1 MKKEAVIK
9 IVDIKKAFQQGSIGT
24 EILKGISYTFE
35 QGQTYALTGS
45 SGAGKSTL
53 IHIIAGLDEPTE
65 GHVLLNDI
73 DLAHVTEEQKEI
85 FFSDVIGLVFQQPY
99 LIKELSVLENV
110 MLKGLIENEDREF
123 CKKRGEELLKLVGLE
138 DKGESRP
145 SALSGGQQQRVALA
159 RALFSKPA
167 FLIADEPTGNLDEST
182 GAAIVDLLLKYQHE
196 WGMGIIICSHDTY
209 VANKMEHQVRLRDG
223 RLVA

>member
-1 MKKEAVIK
+1 MKKEVVIK
-9 IVDIKKAFQQGSIGT
+9 IVDIKKAFQQGSIDT
-24 EILKGISYTFE
+24 EILKGVTYTFK

-65 GHVLLNDI
+65 GHVLLNDM
-73 DLAHVTEEQKEI
+73 DLANITEEQKEI

-110 MLKGLIENEDREF
+110 MLKGLIENDVREF
-123 CKKRGEELLKLVGLE
+123 CEKRGKELLNLVGLE
-138 DKGESRP
+138 GKGDSRP
-145 SALSGGQQQRVALA
+145 AALSGGQQQRVALA
-159 RALFSKPA
+159 RALFNKPA

-182 GAAIVDLLLKYQHE
+182 GAAIVDLLLKYQKE

-209 VANKMEHQVRLRDG
+209 VAHKMEHQVRLRDG

>member
-1 MKKEAVIK
+1 MKKTTIK
-9 IVDIKKAFQQGSIGT
+9 IENIIKSFKQGHITT

-53 IHIIAGLDEPTE
+53 IHIIAGLDEPTS
-65 GHVLLNDI
+65 GHVLLDNI
-73 DLAHVTEEQKEI
+73 DLANISEEQKEV

-110 MLKGLIENEDREF
+110 MLKGLIENDDREH
-123 CKKRGEELLKLVGLE
+123 CKKRGNELLNLVGLQGKE
-138 DKGESRP
+138 NSQP

-159 RALFSKPA
+159 RALFNKPA
-167 FLIADEPTGNLDEST
+167 FLIADEPTGNLDEKT
-182 GAAIVDLLLKYQHE
+182 GALIVDLLLKYQRE
-196 WGMGIIICSHDTY
+196 WNMGIIICSHDMY
-209 VANKMEHQVRLRDG
+209 VAERMEHSVRLRDG
-223 RLVA
+223 QLVA